1 MSTKCECKASRLPSF
16 FFSLFFFGPGKWV
29 VIHPSHIWQLTCPRS
44 VSTCYCHRISPL
56 LIKYSETPYLVI
68 TKQDDLSQ
76 LDIRDNIRSY
86 SLRSTGSVRSTASQ
100 HSNDDSDSISTQSCS
115 IITHHHSIP
124 EVTRHYL
131 GYNDLHRTLDST
143 KLCHRHR
150 FLKTMAN
157 MDYHHQMLLFRINQ
171 LGNITLTHAVQQ
183 DLDRMQ
189 NQIQVLDHYAYQLDL
204 FNRSFVAV
212 KSAHRQ
218 LEFAGPR
225 LFLVLP
231 HELEHWDEHDR
242 ATHRFRLYF
251 LCDFNYHDASSRH
264 PQSASSIVSPQHIHL
279 VDHRGYDLE
288 RAPEFFA
295 LYGAYALTMLE
306 LVQQGFADDIY
317 SVPHLESFQILDSPG
332 VTPPLTRHNL
342 TRTTFRP
349 LVHRAITY
357 LRQLLP
363 ASGRRQLWTSW
374 LSVSDTRAVRSF
386 LSLGGASVHSHLD
399 HGMGGLCCTAHR
411 SDALWLCQSHAHPDH
426 TRVFQF
432 REFVQRHRG
441 VSDLQLGRLS
451 LRIGSVAQAQELVVA
466 LKQAPFCV
474 HDVAI
479 RLEQAPV
486 SYQDLARLLE
496 GVAESGVRVLQLDG
510 VTCRVHPPERIWHE
524 DMFLRAVTHTG
535 LELVTLLNYPHV
547 GVQSMYLE
555 PLKGRYRLVA
565 EMAPTHSTIAT
576 TTTMTTRPD
585 IAWEKLFVDL
595 HHFEQHVLMA
605 NTTSA
610 SPSPPMTPH
619 EFSALLETLSHRLR
633 LHRAT
638 SLTAIDIFDEDTHAW
653 QGRLGVHYGLVQG
666 ITETFIANEFL
677 RSEILGYGTL
687 RRLVV
692 TARDPDVVVPSMYAL
707 MERNKGLEMIEM
719 ALPERTLFERVR
731 EVCAQWRGEEALV
744 VNVLDGL
751 EDQGGRELVAVVVED
766 NDNSNNNNGNNC
778 SNNDRGKDVGRH
790 PVVTEVLHWNCDH
803 VPHVVKDTD
812 VTLLELASR
821 EFPEVMTSFT
831 LDVSGMTAQGL
842 DRMQRV
848 LQQSTSL
855 EMLHVR
861 CCAITHERRSHI
873 RQVLRAV
880 QWLTIKALALSGSH
894 IDAWIDLWSHDGDL
908 FGTATGQ
915 GPKLLSLEIKGTG
928 AQDHYHYQALSHA
941 SALAIH
947 RLVYECPLLVVLW
960 LDHFVLPSDRDWD
973 LILSAVDVAVLVT
986 LGLPDGNP
994 HCQGLLDQV
1003 ARQWEAA
1010 GLMWS
1015 KVVEEEEVNGA
1026 WEMLKEEGSGLV
1038 EATEK
1043 RWRKLSQ
1050 GCKQM

>member
-1 MSTKCECKASRLPSF
+1 MSQPF
-16 FFSLFFFGPGKWV
+16 
-29 VIHPSHIWQLTCPRS
+29 
-44 VSTCYCHRISPL
+44 YCHRISPL
-56 LIKYSETPYLVI
+56 LVKYSETPYLVV

-76 LDIRDNIRSY
+76 LDIRDNIRSH

-100 HSNDDSDSISTQSCS
+100 HSNDDNDSTSTQSSS
-115 IITHHHSIP
+115 ITTHHHSIP

-131 GYNDLHRTLDST
+131 GYKSLHRTLDNT

-171 LGNITLTHAVQQ
+171 LGNTTLTHAVQQ

-189 NQIQVLDHYAYQLDL
+189 NQIQVLGHHAYQLDL
-204 FNRSFVAV
+204 FNRSLVAL

-218 LEFAGPR
+218 LEFAAPR

-231 HELEHWDEHDR
+231 HELEHWNEHDP

-251 LCDFNYHDASSRH
+251 LCDFNYRDASSRH
-264 PQSASSIVSPQHIHL
+264 PQSASSTVSPQHIHL

-295 LYGAYALTMLE
+295 LYGAHALTMLE
-306 LVQQGFADDIY
+306 LVQHGFTHDTF
-317 SVPHLESFQILDSPG
+317 SVPHLESFQILESPGG

-342 TRTTFRP
+342 TRTNFQP
-349 LVHRAITY
+349 LVHRAVAY

-363 ASGRRQLWTSW
+363 ASDRRQLWTSW

-386 LSLGGASVHSHLD
+386 LSLGGASVYSHLD
-399 HGMGGLCCTAHR
+399 RGMGGLCRMTHK

-441 VSDLQLGRLS
+441 VSDLQLGWLS
-451 LRIGSVAQAQELVVA
+451 LRIGSVTQAQELVVA
-466 LKQAPFCV
+466 LKQAQCCV
-474 HDVAI
+474 HNVAI
-479 RLEQAPV
+479 RMEQPPA
-486 SYQDLARLLE
+486 SCQDLVRFLR

-510 VTCRVHPPERIWHE
+510 VTSRVHAPNERIWHE
-524 DMFLRAVTHTG
+524 DMFMHAVTTTT
-535 LELVTLLNYPHV
+535 LELVTLLNYPYV

-565 EMAPTHSTIAT
+565 EMALTQSTTTTTTT
-576 TTTMTTRPD
+576 TTTMATRPD

-595 HHFEQHVLMA
+595 HHFEQYVLRA
-605 NTTSA
+605 NTTTS
-610 SPSPPMTPH
+610 SSPPLTTH
-619 EFSALLETLSHRLR
+619 ELSALLDTFSHRLR

-653 QGRLGVHYGLVQG
+653 QGRLGIHHGLVQG
-666 ITETFIANEFL
+666 LTETVMANEFL
-677 RSEILGYGTL
+677 RPEILDYGTL

-692 TARDPDVVVPSMYAL
+692 TTARDPDVIMPSLCAL
-707 MERNKGLEMIEM
+707 MARNQGLEMIEM
-719 ALPERTLFERVR
+719 ALPEWGLFRRVR

-744 VNVLDGL
+744 VKVFDAL
-751 EDQGGRELVAVVVED
+751 EEQGDREQVTVVVKD
-766 NDNSNNNNGNNC
+766 NNNNNNKAM
-778 SNNDRGKDVGRH
+778 GKVVGGH

-803 VPHVVKDTD
+803 VPHVVKDAD
-812 VTLLELASR
+812 VALLELASCK
-821 EFPEVMTSFT
+821 FPGVMTSFT
-831 LDVSGMTAQGL
+831 LDVSGMTARGL
-842 DRMQRV
+842 DSVQRV
-848 LQQSTSL
+848 LQESSL

-861 CCAITHERRSHI
+861 CCAIRREHRSHI
-873 RQVLRAV
+873 GQVMRAV
-880 QWLTIKALALSGSH
+880 QWLTIKALTLSGSH

-908 FGTATGQ
+908 YGTTTGQ
-915 GPKLLSLEIKGTG
+915 APKLLSLEIKGMV
-928 AQDHYHYQALSHA
+928 AHDHQHHHQALSHA

-960 LDHFVLPSDRDWD
+960 LDHFVLSSDQDWD

-986 LGLPDGNP
+986 LGLPDGIP

-1015 KVVEEEEVNGA
+1015 KVVEETEVEGS
-1026 WEMLKEEGSGLV
+1026 WEMLQQEEDSGLV

-1043 RWRKLSQ
+1043 RRRKLSQ

>member
-1 MSTKCECKASRLPSF
+1 MEEDEEEKRVDLSFGATSSAHSPTSVTSRIT
-16 FFSLFFFGPGKWV
+16 V
-29 VIHPSHIWQLTCPRS
+29 ED
-44 VSTCYCHRISPL
+44 VSTCYRYRISPL

-76 LDIRDNIRSY
+76 LDIRDSIRSY

-100 HSNDDSDSISTQSCS
+100 HSNDDSDSISTQSGS

-157 MDYHHQMLLFRINQ
+157 MDHHHQMLLFRINQ
-171 LGNITLTHAVQQ
+171 LENITLAHAVQH

-212 KSAHRQ
+212 KSTHRQ

-231 HELEHWDEHDR
+231 HELEHWDEHDP

-251 LCDFNYHDASSRH
+251 LCEFNYCDASSRH
-264 PQSASSIVSPQHIHL
+264 PQSASSTVSPQHIHL

-317 SVPHLESFQILDSPG
+317 SVPHLESFQILDSPDM
-332 VTPPLTRHNL
+332 TPPLTRHNL
-342 TRTTFRP
+342 THTTFRP
-349 LVHRAITY
+349 LVHHAIAY

-399 HGMGGLCCTAHR
+399 HGMGGLCRMTHR

-441 VSDLQLGRLS
+441 VSDLQLGWLS
-451 LRIGSVAQAQELVVA
+451 LRISSVVQAQELVVA
-466 LKQAPFCV
+466 LKQAPCCV

-479 RLEQAPV
+479 RLERSPA
-486 SYQDLARLLE
+486 SRQDLARFLE
-496 GVAESGVRVLQLDG
+496 DVAESGVRVLQLDR
-510 VTCRVHPPERIWHE
+510 VTRRVHPPERIWHE

-535 LELVTLLNYPHV
+535 LELVTLLNYPYV
-547 GVQSMYLE
+547 GVQSMYLK
-555 PLKGRYRLVA
+555 PLKGRYRLMA
-565 EMAPTHSTIAT
+565 EMAPAHSTITSTAM
-576 TTTMTTRPD
+576 MTTRPD

-595 HHFEQHVLMA
+595 HLFEQHVLMA
-605 NTTSA
+605 NTTTTS
-610 SPSPPMTPH
+610 SSPPMTPH
-619 EFSALLETLSHRLR
+619 EFSDLLDTLSHRLR
-633 LHRAT
+633 LHHAT
-638 SLTAIDIFDEDTHAW
+638 SLTAIDVFDEDTLAW
-653 QGRLGVHYGLVQG
+653 QGRLGVHHGLVQG
-666 ITETFIANEFL
+666 ITETFIGNEFFHP
-677 RSEILGYGTL
+677 EILGYGTL
-687 RRLVV
+687 RRMVV
-692 TARDPDVVVPSMYAL
+692 TARDPDVVVPSMYTL

-719 ALPERTLFERVR
+719 ALPKQTLFRRVQ
-731 EVCAQWRGEEALV
+731 EVCAQWHMEETLV
-744 VNVLDGL
+744 MNVLDAL
-751 EDQGGRELVAVVVED
+751 EDQGDQELVAVVVK
-766 NDNSNNNNGNNC
+766 GNKN
-778 SNNDRGKDVGRH
+778 NNDRDKDVGGH

-803 VPHVVKDTD
+803 VPLVVKDAD
-812 VTLLELASR
+812 MTLLELASR
-821 EFPEVMTSFT
+821 NFPEVMTSFT

-842 DRMQRV
+842 DCMQRV
-848 LQQSTSL
+848 LQQSSSL
-855 EMLHVR
+855 EMLHMR
-861 CCAITHERRSHI
+861 CCAILHEYKSRI
-873 RQVLRAV
+873 GQVLRAV
-880 QWLTIKALALSGSH
+880 QWSTIKALALSGSH
-894 IDAWIDLWSHDGDL
+894 INTWIDLWSHDGDL
-908 FGTATGQ
+908 FGTTTGQ
-915 GPKLLSLEIKGTG
+915 GLKLLSLEIKGAS
-928 AQDHYHYQALSHA
+928 AQDHYHHQALSHA

-947 RLVYECPLLVVLW
+947 RLVYKCPLLVVLW
-960 LDHFVLPSDRDWD
+960 LDQFVLPSDRDWD

-1015 KVVEEEEVNGA
+1015 KVVEEEEEEEVDGA
-1026 WEMLKEEGSGLV
+1026 WEMLKGEGSGLV

-1043 RWRKLSQ
+1043 RQRKLSQ